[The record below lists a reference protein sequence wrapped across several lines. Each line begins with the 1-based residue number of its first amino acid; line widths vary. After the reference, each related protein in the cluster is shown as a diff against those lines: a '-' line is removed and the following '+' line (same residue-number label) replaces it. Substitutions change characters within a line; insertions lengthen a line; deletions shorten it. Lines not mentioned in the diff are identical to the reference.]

1 MKTPTWMKHF
11 TSIPS
16 LLSEDALVPPGSMP
30 AKRGFYVWWE
40 NKGPIEQTL
49 GVLVPLLGLSYAM
62 LPSSNRVAAPVL
74 RFFLGS
80 KMGGSKALTMGL
92 VWGSLWL
99 GELYLLVQDM
109 KREQTLSQLKE
120 VWRTVTSLA
129 TLDVRG
135 LSMELTTAF
144 VREQLLTNKRRSIPS
159 LFLPLAA
166 RCPPLR
172 QLFRPIEVIGS
183 TLNTCGPYLY
193 MGRVPMALE
202 AFDRLLAKAVVK
214 EKAK

>member
-1 MKTPTWMKHF
+1 
-11 TSIPS
+11 
-16 LLSEDALVPPGSMP
+16 
-30 AKRGFYVWWE
+30 
-40 NKGPIEQTL
+40 
-49 GVLVPLLGLSYAM
+49 
-62 LPSSNRVAAPVL
+62 
-74 RFFLGS
+74 
-80 KMGGSKALTMGL
+80 
-92 VWGSLWL
+92 
-99 GELYLLVQDM
+99 M

-120 VWRTVTSLA
+120 VWRAVTNLA

-144 VREQLLTNKRRSIPS
+144 VREQLLTNKRRSFSS

-193 MGRVPMALE
+193 MGHAPIALE
-202 AFDRLLAKAVVK
+202 ALDRLLAKAMVK
-214 EKAK
+214 GKAK